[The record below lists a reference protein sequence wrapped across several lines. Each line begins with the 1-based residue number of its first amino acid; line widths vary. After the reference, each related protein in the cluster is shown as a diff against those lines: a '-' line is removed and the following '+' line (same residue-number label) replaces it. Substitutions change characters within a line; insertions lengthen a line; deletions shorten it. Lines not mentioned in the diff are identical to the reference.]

1 MLTYADVCWRM
12 RQLDELECAL
22 RTLGI
27 EADEEELSKM
37 IRDIDADGSG
47 SVDFGEFLP
56 PHYVALTRMLAY
68 ADVC

>member
-1 MLTYADVCWRM
+1 M

-27 EADEEELSKM
+27 EGDEEELRTM

-47 SVDFGEFLP
+47 SIDFGEFLP
-56 PHYVALTRMLAY
+56 PHYVALTRMRTHADACWRY
-68 ADVC
+68 AGIC